1 VAENH
6 VVTPRH
12 EVAHQKD
19 HVIPDAAAARATNA
33 KAGFKADKTSRQC
46 DPFQSKPPAEAGGL
60 RVEASS
66 RVPCRSGKSPTT
78 RCPIASAPG
87 FLKTRLIQLFE

>member
-33 KAGFKADKTSRQC
+33 KDWCSEADGTGQQRE
-46 DPFQSKPPAEAGGL
+46 PFE
-60 RVEASS
+60 
-66 RVPCRSGKSPTT
+66 
-78 RCPIASAPG
+78 
-87 FLKTRLIQLFE
+87 